1 MNKLAKRAWFTM
13 ILCFALILGLLT
25 ITVRYFFK
33 ASDWVTFQSSPHV
46 YSNNGVMDCGTIT
59 DRGGTLLMDSRDGRS
74 YADNETL
81 RRAMLHLLGDNDGNI
96 TPALMQEYGDEMVGF
111 DLINGTYNGGTG
123 SGQMRLTLS
132 AEVQKAAYNAL
143 QGYKGTVGVY
153 NYRTGEILCMVS
165 TPSFDPADPPSYSWM
180 DEHPDDYDG
189 VYINRF
195 LHAAYAPGSTFKL
208 VTAAAALETIDGIEN
223 RRFYCEGSCVIA
235 GETVVCNAVHGDI
248 SFEQALSQ
256 SCNVVFAQ
264 TATELGAATLTKYA
278 ERIGITDSLAF
289 DGLDTKRG
297 NFRLDTKSDFE
308 VGWAGV
314 GQYTD
319 QINPCQYMTYMGA
332 IANGGQAASPYLVK
346 DITFNGKEKYSAE
359 TKLLDRALQPE
370 TADALAGMMH
380 YAVVNNY
387 GEWYFSGLYAGA
399 KSGTAERGEGQA
411 ANALFA
417 GFTQSDDYPLAFV
430 VVLEGGGSGSSA
442 CTPVVRQVL
451 DACIVAMNNG

>member
-13 ILCFALILGLLT
+13 ILGFALILGLLV
-25 ITVRYFFK
+25 ISVRYAVN

-46 YSNNGVMDCGTIT
+46 YSSSGVMDCGTIV
-59 DRGGTLLMDSRDGRS
+59 DRGGTLLLDSRSGRS
-74 YADNETL
+74 YADSETL

-96 TPALMQEYGDEMVGF
+96 TPALMEEYGDKMVGF
-111 DLINGTYNGGTG
+111 DLINGTYHGADG

-132 AEVQKAAYNAL
+132 AEAQKAALNAM

-208 VTAAAALETIDGIEN
+208 VTAAAALENIDEIAQ
-223 RRFYCEGSCVIA
+223 RRLYCEGSCEID
-235 GETVVCNAVHGDI
+235 GETVVCNAVHGELT
-248 SFEQALSQ
+248 FEQALSQ

-264 TATELGAATLTKYA
+264 TAAELGAATLTKYA
-278 ERIGITDSLAF
+278 ERIGITESLAF

-297 NFRLDTKSDFE
+297 NFKLDTKSDYE

-332 IANGGQAASPYLVK
+332 IANGGQAASPYLVSE
-346 DITFNGKEKYSAE
+346 ITFDGKEKYTAK
-359 TKLLDRALQPE
+359 TQQLDRVLEQE
-370 TADALAGMMH
+370 TAQELAEMMH

-417 GFTQSDDYPLAFV
+417 GFTQSEDYPLAFV
-430 VVLEGGGSGSSA
+430 VVLEGGESGSAA